1 MKFNTLKLLADEN
14 VSKKI
19 VQFLKQQNI
28 DIVSVE
34 ERGWVSKTDIELLQY
49 AFDEQRF
56 IFTYDSDFG
65 ELVFKHKQALFGII
79 YMRLRKTANVIQ
91 MLQSLIQSD
100 LDIKAGMIVVI
111 DDNKIRTK
119 QVVQLL

>member
-1 MKFNTLKLLADEN
+1 MKFNSLKLLADEN
-14 VSKKI
+14 VSKKV

-79 YMRLRKTANVIQ
+79 YIRLRKTENVIQ

-100 LDIKAGMIVVI
+100 FNINVGMIVVI

>member
-14 VSKKI
+14 VSKKV

-65 ELVFKHKQALFGII
+65 ELVFKYKQALFGII

-91 MLQSLIQSD
+91 MLQNLIQSD

>member
-14 VSKKI
+14 VSKKV

>member
-1 MKFNTLKLLADEN
+1 MKFNSLKLLADEN
-14 VSKKI
+14 VSKKV

-79 YMRLRKTANVIQ
+79 YIRLRKTENVIQ
-91 MLQSLIQSD
+91 VLQNLTQSD
-100 LDIKAGMIVVI
+100 LDINVGMIVVI

>member
-1 MKFNTLKLLADEN
+1 MKFNSLKLLADEN
-14 VSKKI
+14 VSKKV

-56 IFTYDSDFG
+56 IFTYDFVWYY
-65 ELVFKHKQALFGII
+65 L
-79 YMRLRKTANVIQ
+79 YTP
-91 MLQSLIQSD
+91 
-100 LDIKAGMIVVI
+100 
-111 DDNKIRTK
+111 
-119 QVVQLL
+119 